1 MEITLLIIRLMLF
14 GVFAIAGAGKLL
26 DIDGSEKAVR
36 AFGVPGSIS
45 KPIGLLIPIAELI
58 IAFLV
63 LFVSTS
69 WFGSIGT
76 LLILSIFTV
85 GMLWQLKHGNAPD
98 CHCFGQIHSEPVG
111 PKSLVRNLVIAAFA
125 IVLAAAGRSGQGL
138 PLGETAESIIQNL
151 VLAVLSIAVVISASY
166 LRRLTN
172 DNRRLLRRIEFLEML
187 DNGGQPIERD
197 EAGNPIDSLPIGA
210 PFPDFQLNDTRNR
223 VVTFEH
229 LLADHKPKVFLFV
242 GPNCEPCKALL
253 PDFAKWRDEFGKKL
267 RLVFVSSGSAADNLE
282 RFGEELSNGML
293 LQTNKELSNM
303 VHCKWTPTALFV
315 SADGNIAGHPAVG
328 EAAIR
333 DMFDRLKNED
343 FNKQRFYLSSPGK
356 PGRIKIGQ
364 SVPEFSIEDL
374 NERTITRENLVGRQ
388 TLAVFLS
395 TTCSFCS
402 TVADQI
408 REWERSDTNGTQVIV
423 FSEGDRS
430 LHEEMG
436 LRSSILIEPG
446 YSTAIKLG
454 MFGVPSGVLV
464 DENGVIASETAVGGP
479 AIWSLV
485 GKYEQ

>member
-197 EAGNPIDSLPIGA
+197 EAGNPID
-210 PFPDFQLNDTRNR
+210 
-223 VVTFEH
+223 
-229 LLADHKPKVFLFV
+229 
-242 GPNCEPCKALL
+242 
-253 PDFAKWRDEFGKKL
+253 
-267 RLVFVSSGSAADNLE
+267 
-282 RFGEELSNGML
+282 
-293 LQTNKELSNM
+293 
-303 VHCKWTPTALFV
+303 
-315 SADGNIAGHPAVG
+315 
-328 EAAIR
+328 
-333 DMFDRLKNED
+333 
-343 FNKQRFYLSSPGK
+343 
-356 PGRIKIGQ
+356 
-364 SVPEFSIEDL
+364 
-374 NERTITRENLVGRQ
+374 
-388 TLAVFLS
+388 
-395 TTCSFCS
+395 
-402 TVADQI
+402 
-408 REWERSDTNGTQVIV
+408 
-423 FSEGDRS
+423 
-430 LHEEMG
+430 
-436 LRSSILIEPG
+436 
-446 YSTAIKLG
+446 
-454 MFGVPSGVLV
+454 
-464 DENGVIASETAVGGP
+464 
-479 AIWSLV
+479 
-485 GKYEQ
+485 